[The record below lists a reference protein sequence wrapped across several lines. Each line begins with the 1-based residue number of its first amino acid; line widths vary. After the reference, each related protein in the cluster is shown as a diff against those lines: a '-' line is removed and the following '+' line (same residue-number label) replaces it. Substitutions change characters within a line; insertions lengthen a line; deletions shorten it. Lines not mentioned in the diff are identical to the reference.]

1 MNGCVA
7 ALLVHGQQRG
17 VALPAQPNR
26 WVRRSGRAVP
36 RESPR
41 CAAFTAA
48 DRTSAKRA
56 TASRRLVDAAATLN
70 SSAPGLDVM
79 RRRIDEF
86 GEQQIAAS
94 AAASAAEV
102 ARAAEAQRAQET
114 ENRVSTPVVAAPVAA
129 TPAVV
134 AANTLKLV
142 RSSPTVYPQRALEDL
157 VSGWVE
163 LEFTVGR
170 DGAVKD
176 ITVVNAEPRRTFDNA
191 ALTAL
196 RRYRYQPVVR
206 DGETVEQRARIRMRF
221 APVDGR

>member
-1 MNGCVA
+1 MIRPC
-7 ALLVHGQQRG
+7 
-17 VALPAQPNR
+17 
-26 WVRRSGRAVP
+26 VP
-36 RESPR
+36 RVKAFSVRCSPR
-41 CAAFTAA
+41 
-48 DRTSAKRA
+48 
-56 TASRRLVDAAATLN
+56 
-70 SSAPGLDVM
+70 
-79 RRRIDEF
+79 
-86 GEQQIAAS
+86 QQIAAS

-191 ALTAL
+191 ALARLGSQPEPLRQVAEIARFLRWIAGKPADFHARTA
-196 RRYRYQPVVR
+196 RRR
-206 DGETVEQRARIRMRF
+206 
-221 APVDGR
+221 